1 VKYLLMIYGNEDTW
15 DVLSREA
22 DVMDRHRVLLEELAA
37 SGELVGTEGLTID
50 GARTVRISGGEA
62 IVTDGPFT
70 ESKEMLAGYYLV
82 DCASIERATQ
92 IAARIPEARF
102 SPVEVRRIMDDPGEW
117 LRAEPSGPAARWR
130 RSRSPR

>member
-1 VKYLLMIYGNEDTW
+1 MKYLLMIYGNETTW
-15 DVLSREA
+15 DALSQDDE
-22 DVMDRHRVLLEELAA
+22 VMSRHRALLDELGA
-37 SGELVGTEGLTID
+37 SGELIGTEGLTTA
-50 GARTVRISGGEA
+50 GARTVRVFGGEA

-70 ESKEMLAGYYLV
+70 EAKEMLAGYYLV

-117 LRAEPSGPAARWR
+117 L
-130 RSRSPR
+130 